1 MIEDATLCMEVATLR
16 EEVATLR
23 EEAVSS
29 FLSGGL
35 LLLTWSNRM
44 FPTKV
49 ARQLLPNYQ
58 PTATAP

>member
-1 MIEDATLCMEVATLR
+1 MIEDATLCM
-16 EEVATLR
+16 EVATLR

-35 LLLTWSNRM
+35 LLFTWSNRM

-49 ARQLLPNYQ
+49 ARQLLTNYQ